1 MTKLL
6 LACFVFPF
14 FMCLVNKKIPYVEIN
29 CIYWSRLWAIVSLTD
44 YGLCYWGLSL
54 VTMIFTKLTFLG
66 HIPLI

>member
-6 LACFVFPF
+6 LACFVFAF

-29 CIYWSRLWAIVSLTD
+29 CIYWSRLWALVSLTD
-44 YGLCYWGLSL
+44 YGLYL
-54 VTMIFTKLTFLG
+54 VTIIFTKLTFLG